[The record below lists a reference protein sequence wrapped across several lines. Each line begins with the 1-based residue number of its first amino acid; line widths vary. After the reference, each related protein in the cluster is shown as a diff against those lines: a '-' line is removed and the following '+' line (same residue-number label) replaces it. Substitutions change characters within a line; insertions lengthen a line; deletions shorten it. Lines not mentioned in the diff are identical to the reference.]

1 MTDSNADRV
10 ATAYR
15 RRIVKVFDRLE
26 LFGLDFAAQWYSL
39 SIAYINLKVSVRQAS
54 DYGGEA
60 FEGWLTEC
68 PRLLIDGRAG
78 GGKTTILQW
87 LAVRAARGDFEGAAS
102 GLNGYVPFF
111 IRLREYAA
119 PRDDAGIALPPPE
132 KFLDKVAPL
141 LAPEAPSWPR
151 TQLQSGRALILIDG
165 MDEVPEGQRPAVLSW
180 LSQLIELFPD
190 LRYVVTTRP
199 GAVEK
204 NAFDE
209 MGFIWATLEP
219 MDPALVR
226 TFVDQWHRAMGEW
239 QKDAESQQQITVF
252 RDELLKAL
260 DGDRFLS
267 ELANTPLLAGLI
279 CALNQ
284 HLAGQLPRRR
294 GEIFEK
300 ALAMFYE
307 RDRKRQIRSS
317 LPLDLAATYHLLG
330 DLALRLVR
338 GGMAEIDT
346 ESARRYPLPF
356 LGHAAQRAI

>member
-1 MTDSNADRV
+1 MARIEEVLDRLPATSGDHSNADRV

-132 KFLDKVAPL
+132 KFLDKVAPARTGGTVVAPDAAPVRPSADPDRRHGRGTGGTAARSAL
-141 LAPEAPSWPR
+141 LA
-151 TQLQSGRALILIDG
+151 
-165 MDEVPEGQRPAVLSW
+165 
-180 LSQLIELFPD
+180 
-190 LRYVVTTRP
+190 
-199 GAVEK
+199 
-204 NAFDE
+204 
-209 MGFIWATLEP
+209 
-219 MDPALVR
+219 
-226 TFVDQWHRAMGEW
+226 
-239 QKDAESQQQITVF
+239 
-252 RDELLKAL
+252 
-260 DGDRFLS
+260 
-267 ELANTPLLAGLI
+267 
-279 CALNQ
+279 
-284 HLAGQLPRRR
+284 
-294 GEIFEK
+294 
-300 ALAMFYE
+300 
-307 RDRKRQIRSS
+307 
-317 LPLDLAATYHLLG
+317 
-330 DLALRLVR
+330 
-338 GGMAEIDT
+338 
-346 ESARRYPLPF
+346 
-356 LGHAAQRAI
+356 